1 MRNNFDSNSAEHAV
15 IQLISQILDAFNE
28 NKYTLGIFIDLSK
41 AFDTVDHNILLKKLD
56 MYGIKGKNLK
66 WFHSYLTNRKQFI
79 KCRDQNTDL
88 EVLRCGV
95 PQGSILG
102 PLLFLIFVNDLKNST
117 KLLDLIMFAD
127 DTPFFHKPSACDS
140 IPLSLPTITFNNIK
154 IKRESSV
161 KFLGV
166 ITDEN
171 ITWNKHI
178 ELVENKISKNIGIL
192 YRASHYLDKKSLK
205 SIYFSFIHNYVNYCN
220 IAWAIT
226 SRTKLKN
233 FEEIKACCA

>member
-1 MRNNFDSNSAEHAV
+1 MYNRLYKYLLQNNIFYEKQFGFQASNSTEHAV

-117 KLLDLIMFAD
+117 KLLDPIMFAD
-127 DTPFFHKPSACDS
+127 DTNFFYTNK
-140 IPLSLPTITFNNIK
+140 NIK
-154 IKRESSV
+154 VLFETVNKELHYV
-161 KFLGV
+161 NEWFLA
-166 ITDEN
+166 
-171 ITWNKHI
+171 NKLLMQ
-178 ELVENKISKNIGIL
+178 EKLN
-192 YRASHYLDKKSLK
+192 
-205 SIYFSFIHNYVNYCN
+205 IYFFINQAHV
-220 IAWAIT
+220 IV
-226 SRTKLKN
+226 
-233 FEEIKACCA
+233 FH

>member
-1 MRNNFDSNSAEHAV
+1 M
-15 IQLISQILDAFNE
+15 DAFNK
-28 NKYTLGIFIDLSK
+28 NKYTLGIFK

-79 KCRDQNTDL
+79 KCRNQNTDL

-95 PQGSILG
+95 PQSSIPG

-117 KLLDLIMFAD
+117 KLLDTIMFAD
-127 DTPFFHKPSACDS
+127 DTNFFYTNKNIKVLFETVNKGLHYVNEWFLANKLVCLLFRSLNAGKIKYLFFHKLSACDS
-140 IPLSLPTITFNNIK
+140 IPLMLSTITFSSIE

-166 ITDEN
+166 IID
-171 ITWNKHI
+171 
-178 ELVENKISKNIGIL
+178 
-192 YRASHYLDKKSLK
+192 
-205 SIYFSFIHNYVNYCN
+205 
-220 IAWAIT
+220 
-226 SRTKLKN
+226 
-233 FEEIKACCA
+233 

>member
-1 MRNNFDSNSAEHAV
+1 MSWPEYWFRSFTMWCTAGFHTRAITFSY
-15 IQLISQILDAFNE
+15 IC
-28 NKYTLGIFIDLSK
+28 
-41 AFDTVDHNILLKKLD
+41 
-56 MYGIKGKNLK
+56 K
-66 WFHSYLTNRKQFI
+66 WFNAGKTKYL
-79 KCRDQNTDL
+79 
-88 EVLRCGV
+88 
-95 PQGSILG
+95 
-102 PLLFLIFVNDLKNST
+102 
-117 KLLDLIMFAD
+117 
-127 DTPFFHKPSACDS
+127 FFHKPSARDS
-140 IPLSLPTITFNNIK
+140 IALRLATITFNSIE

-166 ITDEN
+166 IVDED
-171 ITWNKHI
+171 ITWNKHTEI
-178 ELVENKISKNIGIL
+178 VENKISPNIGIL

>member
-1 MRNNFDSNSAEHAV
+1 MFLQTIGEDNVQQTLKYLLKSNLFHEKQFGFQASNSTEHVV

-79 KCRDQNTDL
+79 KCDQNTDL

-117 KLLDLIMFAD
+117 KLLDLLMQE
-127 DTPFFHKPSACDS
+127 K
-140 IPLSLPTITFNNIK
+140 LN
-154 IKRESSV
+154 
-161 KFLGV
+161 
-166 ITDEN
+166 
-171 ITWNKHI
+171 
-178 ELVENKISKNIGIL
+178 
-192 YRASHYLDKKSLK
+192 
-205 SIYFSFIHNYVNYCN
+205 IYFFINQAHV
-220 IAWAIT
+220 IV
-226 SRTKLKN
+226 
-233 FEEIKACCA
+233 FH